1 LDVWQLLTRWLSAA
15 GVAVLQDCCKAEGMK
30 GFFQKTLLWLG
41 VVCVSTLIAVARLN
55 YFDRDL
61 WEGISATV
69 SDFTA
74 WLMVKCFLRG

>member
-1 LDVWQLLTRWLSAA
+1 
-15 GVAVLQDCCKAEGMK
+15 MK

-41 VVCVSTLIAVARLN
+41 VVCMSTLIAVARLN

-61 WEGISATV
+61 WAGVSATA

>member
-1 LDVWQLLTRWLSAA
+1 
-15 GVAVLQDCCKAEGMK
+15 MK

-41 VVCVSTLIAVARLN
+41 VVGVSTLIAVARLN